1 MTLKHIREKTKNIFV
16 NACIL
21 IYRASCRVSIYHTS
35 IWFFSPFQNYIFL
48 WKLKMV
54 QSFKN
59 ENIISENACEFFRN
73 DVMEEECLQEC
84 EINSSLYTNKK
95 PKSKK

>member
-1 MTLKHIREKTKNIFV
+1 MLPNNIVEKNITLFV

-21 IYRASCRVSIYHTS
+21 GYSTSFWVSIYHTS
-35 IWFFSPFQNYIFL
+35 IWFFSPFQNCIFV

-54 QSFKN
+54 QSFEK
-59 ENIISENACEFFRN
+59 ENMISENAFEVFRN

-84 EINSSLYTNKK
+84 EINFSLQTKK
-95 PKSKK
+95 

>member
-1 MTLKHIREKTKNIFV
+1 MILKHIREKAKNIVV

-21 IYRASCRVSIYHTS
+21 VYRASFRVSIYHTS

-54 QSFKN
+54 QSFLN
-59 ENIISENACEFFRN
+59 ENMISENACQVFKI
-73 DVMEEECLQEC
+73 DAMEEECLQEC
-84 EINSSLYTNKK
+84 EINSSL
-95 PKSKK
+95 

>member
-1 MTLKHIREKTKNIFV
+1 MFLKNIEKTINIFV
-16 NACIL
+16 NVCIL
-21 IYRASCRVSIYHTS
+21 GYRVGFGVSIYHTS
-35 IWFFSPFQNYIFL
+35 IWFFPPFQNCIFL

-54 QSFKN
+54 QSSEN
-59 ENIISENACEFFRN
+59 ENMISENACEVSRN

-84 EINSSLYTNKK
+84 EINFTEKK